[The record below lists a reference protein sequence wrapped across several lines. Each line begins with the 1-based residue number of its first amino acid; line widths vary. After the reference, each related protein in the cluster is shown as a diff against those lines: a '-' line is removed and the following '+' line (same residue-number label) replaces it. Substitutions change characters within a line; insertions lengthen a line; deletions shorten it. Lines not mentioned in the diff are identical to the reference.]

1 MAATDDR
8 SMAVARV
15 YTDAMLDLAEARGQE
30 DELGDE
36 LAALAEVY
44 RRDPQFERFVSS
56 PLVDAEEREASLER
70 MLRGRASDLL
80 VDSLQVMNRKGRL
93 GLLPAVAESYRHT
106 LYRRRG
112 RVEVQVASA
121 VELSEANREQLRQAI
136 HRRTGRD
143 PVLEVTV
150 DPSLI
155 GGLVVRIGDQ
165 KIDASV
171 ATQLENLSQTLLTRA
186 AREVGSGAYVEEGR
200 G

>member
-8 SMAVARV
+8 TTAVARV
-15 YTDAMLDLAEARGQE
+15 YADAMLALAEEGGQA
-30 DELGDE
+30 DELGEE
-36 LAALAEVY
+36 LAALADVY
-44 RRDPQFERFVSS
+44 RRDPDFERFVAS
-56 PLVDAEEREASLER
+56 PLVDAEERQASLER

-93 GLLPAVAESYRHT
+93 GLLPAVAQTYRHT
-106 LYRRRG
+106 LHRRRG
-112 RVEVQVASA
+112 RIEVQVASA
-121 VELSEANREQLRQAI
+121 VDLSEAHREQLRQAI
-136 HRRTGRD
+136 RRRTGHE

-150 DPSLI
+150 DPSLL

-171 ATQLENLSQTLLTRA
+171 ATQLENLSRTLLTRA
-186 AREVGSGAYVEEGR
+186 SREVGSGAYVEEGR